1 MDWNITNTTVFLVFF
16 TILFVLMDE
25 YIAKPYRRRRI
36 EELKK
41 RDPEMRRILERAA
54 EEHRNAG
61 N

>member
-1 MDWNITNTTVFLVFF
+1 MDWNMTNTTVFLVLF
-16 TILFVLMDE
+16 TIVFVLMDE
-25 YIAKPYRRRRI
+25 YLAKPYRRRRI

-41 RDPEMRRILERAA
+41 RDPEMRRILDRAV

>member
-1 MDWNITNTTVFLVFF
+1 MEWNLTNTSVFLALF

-25 YIAKPYRRRRI
+25 YVAKPYRRRRI
-36 EELKK
+36 ETLKK
-41 RDPEMRRILERAA
+41 RDPELGRLLDQAV